1 MKTTELT
8 TTEIPTQAKDFFSSL
23 ESLRVT
29 ESTAAPLVKP
39 VLTHIPV
46 KKPSK
51 EWFFRIH
58 PEISLSTL
66 ILETKEEGEILMV
79 SPELQELLLG
89 ENCVAVRTLRLG
101 VTRQG
106 TPFIWPVRRPIEG
119 RKDAWATT
127 AIDAITYAEKH
138 WVRMQADMNLGGYQ
152 IQVARVADEPRRPEE
167 EFTQLLRIAF
177 RGAVVDSMDHPTLKR
192 LRGEL

>member
-1 MKTTELT
+1 MKT
-8 TTEIPTQAKDFFSSL
+8 TTEIPAPAQDLFSSL
-23 ESLRVT
+23 DNLRIV
-29 ESTAAPLVKP
+29 ESTTTPLVKAALAY
-39 VLTHIPV
+39 VPV

-58 PEISLSTL
+58 PEYSISTL

-79 SPELQELLLG
+79 APALHEQLLG

-106 TPFIWPVRRPIEG
+106 TPFVWPVRRPQEG
-119 RKDAWATT
+119 RKDSWATT
-127 AIDAITYAEKH
+127 AIDAICYAEKS
-138 WVRMQADMNLGGYQ
+138 WVRMQADMQLGGYQ
-152 IQVARVADEPRRPEE
+152 IAVARINDEPRWPEE
-167 EFTQLLRIAF
+167 DFSQILRIAF
-177 RGAVVDSMDHPTLKR
+177 KNAVVDSMDHPTLKR